1 MSHELSE
8 ALLPPHS
15 MKPVSSGLEGRLLRK
30 KGLLRKQGLLRKKGL
45 LRKREMEGERN
56 IGILGVETCDV
67 KGWYRCRRW

>member
-1 MSHELSE
+1 MSQELSE

-15 MKPVSSGLEGRLLRK
+15 MKPVSSGTEGRLLRK
-30 KGLLRKQGLLRKKGL
+30 RELLRKK
-45 LRKREMEGERN
+45 EMEGERN

>member
-15 MKPVSSGLEGRLLRK
+15 MKPVSSGTEGRLLRKKELLRK
-30 KGLLRKQGLLRKKGL
+30 KGLLRKK
-45 LRKREMEGERN
+45 EMEGERN